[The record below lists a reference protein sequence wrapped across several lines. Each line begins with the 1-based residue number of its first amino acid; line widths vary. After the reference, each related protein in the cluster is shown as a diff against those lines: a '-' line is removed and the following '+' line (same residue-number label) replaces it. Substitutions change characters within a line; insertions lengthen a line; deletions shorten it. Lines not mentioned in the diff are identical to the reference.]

1 MMEVLVD
8 KISRV
13 QEGELGVAEFQ
24 VAVLTALLSIM
35 QDQARPSSLA
45 PSTELSLQNPRKI

>member
-1 MMEVLVD
+1 MD

-13 QEGELGVAEFQ
+13 QEGELGVSEFQ

-35 QDQARPSSLA
+35 QDQARPA
-45 PSTELSLQNPRKI
+45 HT

>member
-13 QEGELGVAEFQ
+13 QEGELGGAEFQ

-35 QDQARPSSLA
+35 QDQARSP
-45 PSTELSLQNPRKI
+45 QH